1 MVLQWFNTTGH
12 QAGPYYVHTAF
23 WASSPCF
30 RVLWFSGVGPWTPY
44 LSAVGPIPPTP
55 TCCFWL
61 PAFDRVSWSPS
72 RLSADDTQTVC
83 VTAAQEQRLWQW
95 LCYIMMITGRP
106 LTERTPAEHCK
117 DRYPL
122 VYHWRRM
129 QVMKQSRF
137 STRISFHLR
146 NDAR

>member
-12 QAGPYYVHTAF
+12 QAVGPYYVHTAF
-23 WASSPCF
+23 WASSP
-30 RVLWFSGVGPWTPY
+30 VLSCAVILRSRSLDP
-44 LSAVGPIPPTP
+44 LSFCCIPPTP

-72 RLSADDTQTVC
+72 RLSADNTQTVC
-83 VTAAQEQRLWQW
+83 VTAAQEQRLW

-129 QVMKQSRF
+129 QVMKQSRV